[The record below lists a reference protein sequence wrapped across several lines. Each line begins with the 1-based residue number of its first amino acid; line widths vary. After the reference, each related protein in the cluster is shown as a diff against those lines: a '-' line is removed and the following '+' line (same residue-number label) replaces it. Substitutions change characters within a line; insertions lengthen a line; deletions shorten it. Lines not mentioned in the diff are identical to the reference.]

1 MHLSLE
7 ALEACPRLPQGF
19 FFLLHGRECSKAIT
33 HKAKNRKERG
43 PKIPPVRILCPR
55 PHPKAKA
62 NHETGR
68 SPTNNPQNKR
78 GQEQGLHTARGKK
91 AKHEQAR
98 PSVQSCKR
106 WKQLYRLLWPDAL
119 RIRSGLDCASIPI
132 ISSPL
137 VTIEVKCPGAKQTN
151 GQKRPTP
158 PDIGDLST
166 RSGRSQPKLSPREA
180 AGFAAAHSAPSRQQ
194 DHTKRPGLKVIC
206 TRRQLTIAQLLL
218 GHSTHMPSQTL
229 LRTTSRSRTDRLGT
243 SCHSTSVH
251 KHTIVLRIHWRI
263 VQCHSLHQVT
273 PWEQDKEL
281 YPFQFAGKVS
291 HYDNA
296 KHPEGPYS

>member
-1 MHLSLE
+1 M
-7 ALEACPRLPQGF
+7 AR
-19 FFLLHGRECSKAIT
+19 CSQ
-33 HKAKNRKERG
+33 
-43 PKIPPVRILCPR
+43 
-55 PHPKAKA
+55 
-62 NHETGR
+62 
-68 SPTNNPQNKR
+68 NP
-78 GQEQGLHTARGKK
+78 L
-91 AKHEQAR
+91 
-98 PSVQSCKR
+98 
-106 WKQLYRLLWPDAL
+106 
-119 RIRSGLDCASIPI
+119 RSGLRKHPNHLIATGHHRS
-132 ISSPL
+132 
-137 VTIEVKCPGAKQTN
+137 EVSRRKANQWPEKA
-151 GQKRPTP
+151 PP

-273 PWEQDKEL
+273 P
-281 YPFQFAGKVS
+281 
-291 HYDNA
+291 
-296 KHPEGPYS
+296 